1 MSKCCNPVPGDDII
15 GYVTKGRGVSVHRKD
30 CINIKDLFQKEARI
44 IDVEWSGEEKA
55 SYKVDIELKSND
67 RDGLVADIARE
78 MNNLK
83 ATMLLINSKVS
94 KDRIV
99 TTNMTIEVESLDELN
114 KVTKTLRKI
123 DSVYEV
129 NRKK

>member
-1 MSKCCNPVPGDDII
+1 M
-15 GYVTKGRGVSVHRKD
+15 TKGRGVSVHRKD
-30 CINIKDLFQKEARI
+30 CINIKELFQEEARI
-44 IDVEWSGEEKA
+44 IDVKWCEEEKA
-55 SYKVDIELKSND
+55 IYKVDVELKSND

-83 ATMLLINSKVS
+83 ANMPVIDSRVDKN
-94 KDRIV
+94 RIV
-99 TTNMTIEVESLDELN
+99 TTNMTIEVMSLDELN
-114 KVTKTLRKI
+114 KVLKSLRKI